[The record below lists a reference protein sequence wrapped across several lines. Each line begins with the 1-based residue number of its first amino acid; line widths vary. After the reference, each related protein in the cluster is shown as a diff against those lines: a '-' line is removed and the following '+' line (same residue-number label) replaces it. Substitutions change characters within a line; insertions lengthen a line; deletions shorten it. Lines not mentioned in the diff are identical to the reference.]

1 MRELAHSLAIYSH
14 TGLPDALAMPASD
27 AQAFFDGKPYRDWR
41 KGRDSEV
48 KLQVGIAERLNGVI
62 RACGAIVKSIG
73 AIGGRR

>member
-1 MRELAHSLAIYSH
+1 
-14 TGLPDALAMPASD
+14 MPPSEV
-27 AQAFFDGKPYRDWR
+27 QAFFDGRAYSDWR

-62 RACGAIVKSIG
+62 RACGAIVKAIG